1 MLNKSINLSKI
12 GFSLMISF
20 ASAGIVE
27 CLSSC
32 TTCFGDKV
40 DISPNPQNI
49 QAYYEKDSQRMSS
62 ESKWAAYFD
71 FSGVYIAYEDPT
83 TAQTFNGITQKVTG
97 SLNNY
102 DLYSLANEK
111 IEKLNG
117 EDLHS
122 AANIF
127 AQLHNPSAQ
136 GQLYA
141 PIEKTL
147 EKIVK
152 ENRSAL
158 LVTDFEEYTPGH
170 QIYQQAYSTPYFEEW
185 LKRGKDITFFVTDY
199 KEGSLDK
206 HLYYT
211 VFDDENHRLLK
222 EIEDGLQGKAQNY
235 RRFSLSMHNYSV
247 MPKKG
252 GTSGAYAGPCIGGT
266 YHDENGDDVVTG
278 SIENGKDDGFNYLQG
293 SRAEL
298 YTFDENWQ
306 AIVENARGQQEEEI
320 PLQYRF
326 RHLFQN
332 LYADFSNVDSYQ
344 IKGLAARMTDIG
356 KDFDLY
362 MNWHTAMLYKPKTT
376 IVEGEKEIEV
386 PTESSNLY
394 DEQGNLLPEFDYV
407 KLGGRNIADIQGVV
421 AFDQSLFAQSF
432 AKTQGHD
439 VELAVDLNPQFGGVI
454 AGNEESSG
462 LYRIDIIVAKAEPN
476 LGIQIDNLFSWPGNN
491 CLSSAIRNVL
501 QHCNPQGSCV
511 YSYFIRMNQ

>member
-1 MLNKSINLSKI
+1 
-12 GFSLMISF
+12 MISF

-206 HLYYT
+206 HLYYN
-211 VFDDENHRLLK
+211 FCAEAIDYKPISLGELIK
-222 EIEDGLQGKAQNY
+222 DGL
-235 RRFSLSMHNYSV
+235 LSKVKDIHRV
-247 MPKKG
+247 TVDGAIIRKK
-252 GTSGAYAGPCIGGT
+252 
-266 YHDENGDDVVTG
+266 H
-278 SIENGKDDGFNYLQG
+278 
-293 SRAEL
+293 RAK
-298 YTFDENWQ
+298 
-306 AIVENARGQQEEEI
+306 R
-320 PLQYRF
+320 
-326 RHLFQN
+326 
-332 LYADFSNVDSYQ
+332 
-344 IKGLAARMTDIG
+344 
-356 KDFDLY
+356 
-362 MNWHTAMLYKPKTT
+362 
-376 IVEGEKEIEV
+376 
-386 PTESSNLY
+386 
-394 DEQGNLLPEFDYV
+394 
-407 KLGGRNIADIQGVV
+407 
-421 AFDQSLFAQSF
+421 
-432 AKTQGHD
+432 
-439 VELAVDLNPQFGGVI
+439 
-454 AGNEESSG
+454 
-462 LYRIDIIVAKAEPN
+462 
-476 LGIQIDNLFSWPGNN
+476 
-491 CLSSAIRNVL
+491 
-501 QHCNPQGSCV
+501 
-511 YSYFIRMNQ
+511 

>member
-1 MLNKSINLSKI
+1 MLNKSLGLSKV
-12 GFSLMISF
+12 GSSLTIFF
-20 ASAGIVE
+20 ASISLVSA
-27 CLSSC
+27 LSSC
-32 TTCFGDKV
+32 DGNKV
-40 DISPNPQNI
+40 DIGPNPQNI
-49 QAYYEKDSQRMSS
+49 QAYYEMDSQRMPS
-62 ESKWAAYFD
+62 EGKWAAYFD

-127 AQLHNPSAQ
+127 AQLHDPATQ

-147 EKIVK
+147 KKIVD

-158 LVTDFEEYTPGH
+158 LVTDYEEYTPGH
-170 QIYQQAYSTPYFEEW
+170 QIYQQAYATPYFEEW

-199 KEGSLDK
+199 KEGALNK
-206 HLYYT
+206 YLYYT
-211 VFDDENHRLLK
+211 VFDDESHRLLR
-222 EIEDGLQGKAQNY
+222 EIEDGLQGKFQNY
-235 RRFSLSMHNYSV
+235 KRFTLSMHNYTV

-266 YHDENGDDVVTG
+266 YHDQNGDDVVTG
-278 SIENGKDDGFNYLQG
+278 SIENGKEDGFNFLMG
-293 SRAEL
+293 ARAEL
-298 YTFDENWQ
+298 YTFDENWS
-306 AIVENARGQQEEEI
+306 AIVENARGQEEEEI

-344 IKGLAARMTDIG
+344 IKRLAVRMTDIG
-356 KDFDLY
+356 KDFELY
-362 MNWHTAMLYKPKTT
+362 MNWHTAMQYKPKTT
-376 IVEGEKEIEV
+376 VVEGEKQVDI
-386 PTESSNLY
+386 PSESSEFY
-394 DEQGNLLPEFDYV
+394 DEQGQLLPEFDYV
-407 KLGGRNIADIQGVV
+407 KLGGRSISDIQGVV
-421 AFDQSLFAQSF
+421 AFDQGLFAQTF
-432 AKTQGHD
+432 AKTKGHEA
-439 VELAVDLNPQFGGVI
+439 ELAVDLNPQFGGVI
-454 AGNEESSG
+454 AGNEETSG
-462 LYRIDIIVAKAEPN
+462 LYRIDIVVANAEPN
-476 LGIQIDNLFSWPGNN
+476 LGSQIDSLFSWSGNN
-491 CLSSAIRNVL
+491 CLSSAVRNVL

>member
-1 MLNKSINLSKI
+1 MLNKSLKLPRI
-12 GFSLMISF
+12 GSSLLMF
-20 ASAGIVE
+20 LASMSLVG
-27 CLSSC
+27 CTSSC
-32 TTCFGDKV
+32 GGNKV
-40 DISPNPQNI
+40 DLSPNPQNI
-49 QAYYEKDSQRMSS
+49 QAYYEKDSQRMPN
-62 ESKWAAYFD
+62 EGKWAAYFD
-71 FSGVYIAYEDPT
+71 FSGVYIAYDDPA

-117 EDLHS
+117 NDLHS

-127 AQLHNPSAQ
+127 AQLHNPAAQ

-147 EKIVK
+147 KKIVD

-158 LVTDFEEYTPGH
+158 LVTDYEEYTPGH
-170 QIYQQAYSTPYFEEW
+170 QIYQQAYATPYFEEW

-199 KEGSLDK
+199 KEGALDK

-211 VFDDENHRLLK
+211 VFDDENHRFLK

-235 RRFSLSMHNYSV
+235 KRFTLSMHNYTV
-247 MPKKG
+247 LPKKG

-266 YHDENGDDVVTG
+266 YHDANGDDVVTG
-278 SIENGKDDGFNYLQG
+278 SVENGKDDGFNFLQG

-298 YTFDENWQ
+298 YTFDEGWQ

-344 IKGLAARMTDIG
+344 IKGLAARMADIG

-394 DEQGNLLPEFDYV
+394 DEQGKLLPEFDYV

-432 AKTQGHD
+432 AKTQGHN

-454 AGNEESSG
+454 AGNEEPSG

-476 LGIQIDNLFSWPGNN
+476 LGVQIDNLFSWPGNN